1 MATSLYNNCDSMK
14 LTVKIWK
21 DEKFYVARVPEL
33 GVTTQG
39 RTKEEAKKNLREAV
53 ELHLEAM
60 VDYML
65 KHGMVR
71 VERGQIIPLKR

>member
-1 MATSLYNNCDSMK
+1 MK

>member
-1 MATSLYNNCDSMK
+1 MAMFPYYNCDSMK
-14 LTVKIWK
+14 LTVKMWK
-21 DEKFYVARVPEL
+21 GEKFYIARVPEL

-39 RTKEEAKKNLREAV
+39 RNKEEAKKNLREAV
-53 ELHLEAM
+53 ELHLETM

-71 VERGQIIPLKR
+71 IERGQIIPIKK

>member
-1 MATSLYNNCDSMK
+1 MYNNCDSMK

-53 ELHLEAM
+53 ELHLESM

-65 KHGMVR
+65 KHCMVR